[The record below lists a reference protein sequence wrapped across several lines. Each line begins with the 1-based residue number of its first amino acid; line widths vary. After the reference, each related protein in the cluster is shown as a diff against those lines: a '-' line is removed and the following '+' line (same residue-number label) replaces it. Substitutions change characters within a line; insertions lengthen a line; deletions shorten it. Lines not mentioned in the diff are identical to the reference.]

1 MTARSNKATDLVE
14 PSLMAGVV
22 RLQLLVSA
30 QLDAVTEPHGITLA
44 DYLVLG
50 VIRRSPDGR
59 TSPGAISEVLHRT
72 SGGMTLT
79 LDRLEAAGWL
89 VRSPDPTDR
98 RKVSLTL
105 TDRGHELAVMVNAA
119 LHDWERDLHL
129 EPRRRRDV
137 VAVVDEI
144 TTALE
149 CSDRT
154 HAGSPGSRHA
164 MIPR

>member
-1 MTARSNKATDLVE
+1 MSATSIPIDSDAHAE
-14 PSLMAGVV
+14 PGLMAGMM

-30 QLDAVTEPHGITLA
+30 QLDAVTLARGIALA

-98 RKVSLTL
+98 RRVSLEL
-105 TDRGHELAVMVNAA
+105 TESGRDLALTVNTDLHE
-119 LHDWERDLHL
+119 WERSLDLS
-129 EPRRRRDV
+129 PKRFRDV
-137 VAVVDEI
+137 IGVVDEL
-144 TTALE
+144 AGVLE
-149 CSDRT
+149 QTGRAS
-154 HAGSPGSRHA
+154 
-164 MIPR
+164 

>member
-1 MTARSNKATDLVE
+1 MSRTAPAATEPGLVE

-30 QLDAVTEPHGITLA
+30 QLEAVTGTHGITLA

-50 VIRRSPDGR
+50 VIRRSPGGR
-59 TSPGAISEVLHRT
+59 TSPGAISDVLHRT

-89 VRSPDPTDR
+89 VRSPDPSDR
-98 RKVSLTL
+98 RKVSLVL
-105 TDRGHELAVMVNAA
+105 TDSGYALAVTVNDA
-119 LHDWERDLHL
+119 LHEWERSLDLDAARL
-129 EPRRRRDV
+129 RDV

-144 TTALE
+144 TAVLEQAEPPPAL
-149 CSDRT
+149 R
-154 HAGSPGSRHA
+154 
-164 MIPR
+164 